1 MNRVT
6 DPGELDEDEMLMR
19 AIAMSLEEEEEEV
32 KEEEELEEVK
42 EETEQKKFSEEE
54 LNFPRHQ
61 GSGELLKKT
70 SCKKMYIQSDR
81 H

>member
-19 AIAMSLEEEEEEV
+19 AIAMSLEEEEEV

-54 LNFPRHQ
+54 LNITRHQ